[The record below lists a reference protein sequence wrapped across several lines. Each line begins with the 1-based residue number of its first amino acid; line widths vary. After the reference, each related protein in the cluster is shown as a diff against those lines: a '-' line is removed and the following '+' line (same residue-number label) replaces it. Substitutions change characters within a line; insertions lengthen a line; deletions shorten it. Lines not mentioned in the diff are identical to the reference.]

1 MNAYELIKL
10 ISKTAEEYCRWKL
23 SRGNWNTFINP
34 RADGAKRRARV
45 LIPPAIYTRWNESIS
60 EV

>member
-1 MNAYELIKL
+1 MID
-10 ISKTAEEYCRWKL
+10 SH
-23 SRGNWNTFINP
+23 SVVNTDNP

-45 LIPPAIYTRWNESIS
+45 LIPPAIYTRGDESIS